1 MWSTKKKGDEKME
14 DLNAEVLV
22 KSEKISQKWKVWVIW
37 AVIALLIIVIM
48 VFHICWYKDYKEG
61 QEYGLDYCSHLVVDD
76 SYVVDKN
83 DSYADQCED
92 AYGFLNCEFT
102 YELYRRLISITGDDY
117 DASDINKLQEERKE
131 LFYEYM
137 KGGGYDLYRSGWV
150 DDWFEYT
157 NFAEYFF
164 SYYAGQF
171 YVEELM
177 PILIYILSL
186 LWACCFIASI
196 VFTILVKREAKKEL
210 IVNKDSVLCKVNPK
224 KSKQLSFDDISN
236 VEYGKKSLKIIG
248 TGIKF
253 KISHIINAES
263 IKSIILDKKKEFPY
277 KIEDT
282 RISAADELK
291 NYKELLDNNIISK
304 EEFDAKKKQ
313 ILGL

>member
-1 MWSTKKKGDEKME
+1 ME
-14 DLNAEVLV
+14 GLNAEVLV

-61 QEYGLDYCSHLVVDD
+61 QEYGLDYYSHLVDVDDVDD

-83 DSYADQCED
+83 DSYADQCK
-92 AYGFLNCEFT
+92 
-102 YELYRRLISITGDDY
+102 
-117 DASDINKLQEERKE
+117 DASNYLNYFKFHFFYAESVARDVRELARKTARKEEEERKE

-137 KGGGYDLYRSGWV
+137 KGGGYVRFSSTRIDN
-150 DDWFEYT
+150 WFKYT
-157 NFAEYFF
+157 NFAEYL
-164 SYYAGQF
+164 SGY
-171 YVEELM
+171 YVEWGVGVGEES
-177 PILIYILSL
+177 IFVLIYLLSL

-253 KISHIINAES
+253 KIRHIINAES

>member
-1 MWSTKKKGDEKME
+1 ME

-37 AVIALLIIVIM
+37 AVIVLLIIVIM
-48 VFHICWYKDYKEG
+48 VFHICWYKGYKEG
-61 QEYGLDYCSHLVVDD
+61 QEYGLDAC

-92 AYGFLNCEFT
+92 VYRYLNSHT
-102 YELYRRLISITGDDY
+102 SDVRIDGVIYY
-117 DASDINKLQEERKE
+117 DGSTARETEEEMRE
-131 LFYEYM
+131 AFYEYM
-137 KGGGYDLYRSGWV
+137 KGAGYVHYSLISIA
-150 DDWFEYT
+150 DWFKYT
-157 NFAEYFF
+157 NFAEYL
-164 SYYAGQF
+164 SGY
-171 YVEELM
+171 YVEWGGGVES
-177 PILIYILSL
+177 IVVLIYVLSL
-186 LWACCFIASI
+186 LWICCFIASI

-253 KISHIINAES
+253 KIRHIINAES

-282 RISAADELK
+282 RISAVDELK
-291 NYKELLDNNIISK
+291 NYKELLDNDIISK

-313 ILGL
+313 ILGS